1 MDLLFKYQNKIC
13 WSLVLLGIGSLLT
26 VSSEWVTPNCF
37 RFKPL
42 GQWVTKLYYSRLRG
56 IQVQYRFHTRLVSLV
71 VCMTHFLEQL
81 SMAWSTQCAFEFY
94 SPLYLM
100 PSGLLLFIY
109 STQSECKHLQHCET
123 NIDVLVDR
131 FFFLIFIKCIRAE
144 TAAECELHRKK
155 KYNLQSKCRGIS
167 VCSCCSIT
175 WNPDHF
181 ASAFVKLLSSSL
193 PSAWPEP
200 ASGGAGPFRRHHP
213 QADRSDTGGGPER
226 HPVPVTGSAC
236 AGEN

>member
-1 MDLLFKYQNKIC
+1 MYDPFSWAAQHGLIDSVCLWVLQP
-13 WSLVLLGIGSLLT
+13 SLS
-26 VSSEWVTPNCF
+26 PF
-37 RFKPL
+37 
-42 GQWVTKLYYSRLRG
+42 
-56 IQVQYRFHTRLVSLV
+56 
-71 VCMTHFLEQL
+71 QL
-81 SMAWSTQCAFEFY
+81 SNAIWTVIIHVLDTIWMQAPPKLWNEYRCSCWWI
-94 SPLYLM
+94 
-100 PSGLLLFIY
+100 LFFI
-109 STQSECKHLQHCET
+109 
-123 NIDVLVDR
+123 
-131 FFFLIFIKCIRAE
+131 IFIKCIRAE

-155 KYNLQSKCRGIS
+155 KYHLQSKCRGIS

-181 ASAFVKLLSSSL
+181 ASALVKLLSSSL

-213 QADRSDTGGGPER
+213 QADRSDPGGGPER